1 MYTCMHLFIYVY
13 VYVCV
18 YVYIYIYMYIRKHI
32 YIYIYIYIYMY
43 TYTCI
48 HIYIYI
54 LIYIYIY
61 TDDTFHVH
69 NMLPHGEKWVV
80 PSSCRYLSPRHR
92 AIFTITPPRQQVSA
106 RYIAFGD
113 GKKTRKRENRSMG
126 SHGGIS
132 DFTDISLMNV
142 VI

>member
-13 VYVCV
+13 VCI
-18 YVYIYIYMYIRKHI
+18 YIYIYLFICTYVNI

-48 HIYIYI
+48 HIYIYQ
-54 LIYIYIY
+54 YIYIY

-113 GKKTRKRENRSMG
+113 GKKTRKPIHG

-132 DFTDISLMNV
+132 DFTDISLMSV